1 MIPLTIFAASE
12 DGFVGIKYYITITG
26 TGWTLAGAGSVNYTV
41 DWGDGNTETSTT
53 NYLSHTYASAGS
65 YVVAV
70 TPTGTYRPYWNNS
83 TDADRITVCEISTD
97 PTWSPGSNLQDAFE
111 GAAYMTT
118 ITMNFSAT
126 SNVTSL
132 FRAWEDCYDLT
143 SFPLIDTS
151 NVTIFGEAWES
162 NRDLT
167 SFPLI
172 DTSSGTYFYRTWY
185 GCSNLTSFPANMFD
199 STGGLSS
206 SNAFYGAW
214 YGCALTAQSIENI
227 LTSLDTNGQSNLFT
241 HMSGGT
247 SAAKSTWSTA
257 ANTAYTNLIN
267 KGWTISH
274 NT

>member
-26 TGWTLAGAGSVNYTV
+26 TGWTLRSTGSVNYTV
-41 DWGDGNTETSTT
+41 DWGDGNTQTSTST
-53 NYLSHTYASAGS
+53 SLSHTYSSAGS
-65 YVVAV
+65 YVVTV
-70 TPTGTYRPYWNNS
+70 TPTGTYKPYWNNS
-83 TDADRITVCEISTD
+83 SDADRVTVCEIGTNSV
-97 PTWSPGSNLQDAFE
+97 WNLGSNLIDAFE

-151 NVTIFGEAWES
+151 NVVWIMSSWRYCTA
-162 NRDLT
+162 LT
-167 SFPLI
+167 SFPSL
-172 DTSSGTYFYRTWY
+172 DFSSATNFYAAWS
-185 GCSNLTSFPANMFD
+185 GCTQLTTFPANMFD
-199 STGGLSS
+199 STGALYMLKS
-206 SNAFYGAW
+206 AW
-214 YGCALTAQSIENI
+214 DGCALTAQSIENI
-227 LTSLDTNGQSNLFT
+227 LTSLDTNGVSNEDT
-241 HMSGGT
+241 SVANGT
-247 SAAKSTWSTA
+247 NAAKSTWSTA